1 MNVLFITHHYLSG
14 NSGGAFAS
22 RAYINAF
29 AEITDEMTLLYPV
42 KDGLNLFD
50 GINPKIKTI
59 PVAYV
64 IPKWRKLI
72 HSLTGKV
79 HRYFKAAN
87 EFLSEKKADVVVFD
101 TSIVTFRLIDRF
113 KAKGYKTIVIHH
125 NYQYEYFR
133 DNTRGLLKLITLFW
147 CKKYERDAVRKAD
160 INLTLTQQD
169 VELLANNYNGGNRAN
184 FKVLG
189 AFENCRREPKNFQGR
204 NSQNR
209 FVITGSLSSYQTY
222 ASLKQWITHYYPL
235 LKSVFPESTL
245 TIAGKNPSAEL
256 VEMCRNN
263 GVIVVPSPLSMD
275 DVLKNADYYICP
287 TFLGGGLKLRIM
299 DGLKWGL
306 PVVTHSVSARGYD
319 AFKDAGC
326 LFAYSGNEDFILA
339 LQKLKNIS
347 MTRQQIQNLYE
358 LLFSFDAGIKRLRD
372 IIRNPNK

>member
-1 MNVLFITHHYLSG
+1 MKLLFITHHYLSG

-29 AEITDEMTLLYPV
+29 AEVADEMTLLYPV
-42 KDGLNLFD
+42 KDGQNLFD
-50 GINPKIKTI
+50 GINPKINAI
-59 PVAYV
+59 PVAYA

-72 HSLTGKV
+72 HTLTGKV
-79 HRYFKAAN
+79 HRYFKATK

-101 TSIVTFRLIDRF
+101 TSIVSFRLIDRF

-133 DNTRGLLKLITLFW
+133 DNTRGILKPITLFW
-147 CKKYERDAVRKAD
+147 CKKYEKQAVRNAD

-189 AFENCRREPKNFQGR
+189 AFEYCQREPKNFQSR

-222 ASLKQWITHYYPL
+222 ASLEQWITNYYPL
-235 LKSVFPESTL
+235 LKSVFSESTL
-245 TIAGKNPSAEL
+245 IIAGKNPSAEL
-256 VEMCRNN
+256 VELCHNN
-263 GVIVVPSPLSMD
+263 GVIVVPSPPSID
-275 DVLKNADYYICP
+275 DVLKDVDYYICP

-299 DGLKWGL
+299 DGLRWGL

-326 LFAYSGNEDFILA
+326 LFSYSNVVEFLSAIQQLKSLSMSKREIQA
-339 LQKLKNIS
+339 LYIS
-347 MTRQQIQNLYE
+347 
-358 LLFSFDAGIKRLRD
+358 LFSFEAGVERLS
-372 IIRNPNK
+372 KVLE